1 MPMKTDSLFYRIFLD
16 FPKIFFELIN
26 QPETQSANYRFTSQ
40 EVKQLSFRLDGLY
53 LPLEDNPALPF
64 YLVEAQFQPDE
75 TFYYRL
81 FGELFLY
88 LKQYQPLSPWQVVVI
103 YPNRQTE
110 RPQLH
115 QFGEM
120 VSLDRVRRIY
130 LDELEVGE
138 PPSLA
143 IGILKLVIQNES
155 EAVSHAKILIEQA
168 RTEITEPLTQKNLTD
183 LIETIIIHKLP
194 LKSREEIEAMF
205 NLQDLKQTKFY
216 QEAFA
221 EGEAN
226 LVLRLLHRRIGE
238 IPQNVTERIR
248 KLSAEQLE
256 ELGEAL
262 LDFESQGDLLNWL
275 AR

>member
-1 MPMKTDSLFYRIFLD
+1 MKTDSLFYRIFWD
-16 FPKIFFELIN
+16 FPEIFFALIN
-26 QPETQSANYRFTSQ
+26 QPEGQSANYRFTSQ

-53 LPLEDNPALPF
+53 LPLEDNYAFPF

-103 YPNRQTE
+103 YPNRKTE
-110 RPQLH
+110 RSQLH

-120 VSLDRVRRIY
+120 VSLERVQRIY
-130 LDELEVGE
+130 LDELDVGE

-143 IGILKLVIQNES
+143 MGILKLVIQNES
-155 EAVSHAKILIEQA
+155 EAVNSAKILIEQA
-168 RTEITEPLTQKNLTD
+168 RTEITKSLTQKNLTA

-194 LKSREEIEAMF
+194 LKSREEIEAMLD
-205 NLQDLKQTKFY
+205 LQDLKQTKVY

-226 LVLRLLHRRIGE
+226 LVLRLLHRKIGE
-238 IPQNVTERIR
+238 IPQNLTEQIG
-248 KLSAEQLE
+248 KLSVEQLE
-256 ELGEAL
+256 DLGEAL
-262 LDFESQGDLLNWL
+262 LDFEGPADLVNWL
-275 AR
+275 ER

>member
-1 MPMKTDSLFYRIFLD
+1 MKTDSLFYRIFLD
-16 FPKIFFELIN
+16 FPEIFFELIN
-26 QPETQSANYRFTSQ
+26 KPETQSANYRFTSQ

-103 YPNRQTE
+103 YPNRPTE

-120 VSLDRVRRIY
+120 VSLERVRRIY

-194 LKSREEIEAMF
+194 LKSREEIEAMLD
-205 NLQDLKQTKFY
+205 LQDLKQTKFY

-262 LDFESQGDLLNWL
+262 LDFESQEDLVNWL

>member
-1 MPMKTDSLFYRIFLD
+1 M
-16 FPKIFFELIN
+16 
-26 QPETQSANYRFTSQ
+26 
-40 EVKQLSFRLDGLY
+40 
-53 LPLEDNPALPF
+53 
-64 YLVEAQFQPDE
+64 
-75 TFYYRL
+75 
-81 FGELFLY
+81 
-88 LKQYQPLSPWQVVVI
+88 
-103 YPNRQTE
+103 
-110 RPQLH
+110 
-115 QFGEM
+115 
-120 VSLDRVRRIY
+120 RRIY

-194 LKSREEIEAMF
+194 LKSREEIEAMLD
-205 NLQDLKQTKFY
+205 LQDLKQTKFY

-262 LDFESQGDLLNWL
+262 LDFESQEDLVNWL